1 MSMTNSTNLLEII
14 DAFPK
19 FGKYIGYKPVSDGHI
34 NDTYIVEYETEDNSV
49 SCYLLQR
56 INVNVFKKPVELM
69 ENVCGVTAFLREKIK
84 NNGGDPERET
94 LTVYSAKDGKN
105 YYMASDGGCWRLYN
119 YVENT
124 FTINELTNAEDFRN
138 AALSFGNFQN
148 LLADYPIDTLY
159 DTIPNFHNTP
169 SRFEDFK
176 TAVETNA
183 SGRKDNALPEIEFA
197 FAREKDCS
205 VITDLL
211 GTEKVPVRVTHN
223 DTKLNNVLF
232 DKETKKGI
240 CVVDLD
246 TVMPGSAL
254 YDFGDSIRFGANTAA
269 EDEKDLSKVSLS
281 LEYFRAYVD
290 GYLET
295 AGESLTETEID
306 LLPFAAKLLTF
317 ECGMRFLGDYI
328 NGDVY
333 FKIEYPEHN
342 LVRARTQFKLVEDM
356 ERKYDEMVQIV
367 DEIKR
372 AKNF

>member
-19 FGKYIGYKPVSDGHI
+19 FGKYIGYKPVTDGHI
-34 NDTYIVEYETEDNSV
+34 NDTYIVEYERGNNDVV
-49 SCYLLQR
+49 SYLLQR
-56 INVNVFKKPVELM
+56 INTNVFKNPVELM
-69 ENVCGVTAFLREKIK
+69 ENVCGVTSFLREKIK

-105 YYMASDGGCWRLYN
+105 YYKASDGGCWRMYN
-119 YVENT
+119 YVEDT
-124 FTINELTNAEDFRN
+124 FTVNELTNAEDFRN

-183 SGRKDNALPEIEFA
+183 SGRKDNALAEIEFA

-356 ERKYDEMVQIV
+356 ERKFDEMTKIV
-367 DEIKR
+367 NEIKS
-372 AKNF
+372 AKKI